1 MKAWSKFLI
10 FLGMLSWVVAPI
22 SSAPAT
28 RPEVTAAIQAIQQ
41 ASDPSAVISAYANGF
56 AIDRNDPKLY
66 EAYVARMVDLGLP
79 ELAYH
84 QAQTLTTLE
93 SNNGLAWGVGAYG
106 DARRGQMPEALSDII
121 LAGQFAPGNK
131 FVQRTAGEIIAWHD
145 LKAGQWQRGPQNT
158 GSTLARTPLRAHT
171 E

>member
-79 ELAYH
+79 ELAYYK
-84 QAQTLTTLE
+84 AQTVTMLE
-93 SNNGLAWGVGAYG
+93 SNSGLGWRRVAYVN
-106 DARRGQMPEALSDII
+106 ARRAQLAEAMSSVI
-121 LAGQFAPGNK
+121 LAGKLA
-131 FVQRTAGEIIAWHD
+131 
-145 LKAGQWQRGPQNT
+145 PQNN
-158 GSTLARTPLRAHT
+158 RRQPLRQ
-171 E
+171 